1 MEAFNNNKYLEL
13 QASKIQ
19 ERIEQFNNKLYLE
32 FGGKIFDDNHASRVL
47 PGFKPDSKVKML
59 FSIKDKV
66 EIVITISA
74 NDIQLGKL
82 RGDYGIS
89 YEDEVFR
96 MIEEFKK
103 MDLYVGSVVVTKYN
117 KEPAVEIF
125 KRKLKYQGIPV
136 FFHYAIPGYPADTN
150 NIVSENGFGKN
161 DYIKTTRSLIVV
173 TAPGPGSGKMAT
185 CLSQLY
191 HENKNGITAGYAK
204 FETFPIWNLP
214 LKHPLQLAYEAAT
227 VDLNDINV
235 IDPFHMNAYQQI
247 AVNYNRDVDVFPLL
261 EALFTKIYGTCP
273 YKSPTDMGVNMV
285 GFCIEDEDLVNEA
298 CKQEVIRRYFNAR
311 VNVRFGK
318 GTEKEIEKLESIMSQ
333 LNITPDYRLTVPAA
347 TLKEKEKKTPVLAIL
362 LHDGTIITGKQSE
375 LLTAGSAAILN
386 AIKYLAGIKDKLKLI
401 SPNVIEPIRKMKVQA
416 LKQTESRLNANDM
429 LTSLSITA
437 TTNPIVE
444 EALSYLSQLENTEA
458 HSTIIL
464 GFEDVK
470 VLQQLKVRLT
480 CTPSVKEKI

>member
-1 MEAFNNNKYLEL
+1 MEAFDKKKYIEL

-19 ERIEQFNNKLYLE
+19 ERIQKFNNKLYLE

-47 PGFKPDSKVKML
+47 PGFEPDSKVKML
-59 FSIKDKV
+59 FNLKENV

-74 NDIQLGKL
+74 GDIQIGKL

-117 KEPAVEIF
+117 KEPAVEVF
-125 KRKLKYQGIPV
+125 KRKLKYIGIPV
-136 FFHYAIPGYPADTN
+136 FFHYTIPGYPIDTN
-150 NIVSENGFGKN
+150 NIVSENGFGRN
-161 DYIKTTRSLIVV
+161 DYIKTTKSLIVV

-214 LKHPLQLAYEAAT
+214 LKHPLNLAYESAT

-235 IDPFHMNAYQQI
+235 IDPFHMNAYQEI

-261 EALFTKIYGTCP
+261 ESLFTKIYGSCP

-285 GFCIEDEDLVNEA
+285 GFCHNDEEKINEA
-298 CKQEVIRRYFNAR
+298 CKQEILRRYFNAK
-311 VNVRFGK
+311 VSMRFGK
-318 GTEKEIEKLESIMSQ
+318 GTEKEIEKIESIMSQ
-333 LNITPDYRLTVPAA
+333 LNITQDDRKTVPVAIQ
-347 TLKEKEKKTPVLAIL
+347 KEKEKKTPILAIE

-386 AIKYLAGIKDKLKLI
+386 AIKYLAGIKDRLKLI
-401 SPNVIEPIRKMKVQA
+401 SPNVIEPIRKMKISA
-416 LKQTESRLNANDM
+416 LKQSDSRLNANDM

-480 CTPSVKEKI
+480 CTPSLKDKI